1 MEVWV
6 AALFLENS
14 LDNRL
19 EICYKN
25 CAMQNLSK
33 LMKVYNLF
41 LRGEDGEQ
49 ETAAKILDQLLK
61 QHGMSLED
69 LERAIERGEA
79 NPDEEKPRDFRFDS
93 YCRNFDQVACQLV
106 YSFGLRKKN
115 GISCRYTRLWRGGTT
130 LMRIWLTDVEY
141 ALFAAFVMP
150 CYEAYQASRKAIMK
164 RHREEMAD
172 LHLSFISANDLYS
185 PEPLEDG
192 KIRKSRR
199 RRPVAWTDDE
209 CEQFDHDH
217 EDKLADERLKLTGS
231 E

>member
-1 MEVWV
+1 
-6 AALFLENS
+6 
-14 LDNRL
+14 
-19 EICYKN
+19 
-25 CAMQNLSK
+25 MQQLNK
-33 LMKVYNLF
+33 LIKVYNLY

-49 ETAAKILDQLLK
+49 EAAGKILDELLK
-61 QHGMSLED
+61 QHGMTLED
-69 LERAIERGEA
+69 LERAIERREG
-79 NPDEEKPRDFRFDS
+79 NPDEEKPRDFRFGA
-93 YCRNFDQVACQLV
+93 YCKNFDRVACQLV
-106 YSFGLRKKN
+106 YSFGLRKVN
-115 GISCRYTRLWRGGTT
+115 GISCRYTRLWKDTT

-141 ALFAAFVMP
+141 ALFAAFIMP
-150 CYEAYQASRKAIMK
+150 CYEAFQASRKAVMK

-172 LHLSFISANDLYS
+172 LYISFTNTNDLYS

-217 EDKLADERLKLTGS
+217 EDKLADERLKLTGN